1 MEATISAT
9 SSAIANQFLMN
20 WSLILDFTKVL
31 TWPFIV
37 AGFLIYFR
45 KNIGGLIDRITLLKG
60 PGGTEI
66 RAEQQQRVEK
76 QEEGIEE
83 ISKGD
88 VKNDLESRIEEIK
101 KQYEDQLSKEKK
113 VSTDKDQII
122 NNLLEQLS
130 FKSLQLEFEQIY
142 RLIFGSQIDLLK
154 RLKTAPYF
162 RESIGDTIF
171 FFVLTQRIFPIFTNW
186 TFTQYLNFLF
196 TTNLIYFEKGCYFIT
211 DKGKAFLA
219 YIEILNYPKKD
230 L

>member
-9 SSAIANQFLMN
+9 NSTMVNQFEVN
-20 WSLILDFTKVL
+20 WNLILDFTRVL

-37 AGFLIYFR
+37 GGFLIYFR
-45 KNIGGLIDRITLLKG
+45 KNIGGLVDRITLVKG

-66 RAEQQQRVEK
+66 RVEQQQRAEGQK
-76 QEEGIEE
+76 EGIGK
-83 ISKGD
+83 ISKED
-88 VKNDLESRIEEIK
+88 VKNDLQSQIEEIK

-113 VSTDKDQII
+113 ASTDKDQII
-122 NNLLEQLS
+122 NHLLEQLS

-154 RLKTAPYF
+154 RLKASPYF
-162 RESIGDTIF
+162 KEPTGNTIL

-186 TFTQYLNFLF
+186 TFNQYLNFLF
-196 TTNLIYFEKGCYFIT
+196 TTNLIYFANDCYFIT
-211 DKGKAFLA
+211 DRGKAFLA